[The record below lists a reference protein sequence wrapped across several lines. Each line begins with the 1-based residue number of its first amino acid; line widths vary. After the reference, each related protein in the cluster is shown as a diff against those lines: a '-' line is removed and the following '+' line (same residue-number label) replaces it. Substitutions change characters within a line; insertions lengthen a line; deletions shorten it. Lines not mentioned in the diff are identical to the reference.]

1 MRKALIA
8 LMASG
13 ALAAVA
19 VPALAQSY
27 DPGVAQR
34 EQNIRERIDDNLQ
47 NGDLSPGQASRLR
60 GELREIVD
68 LDARYQDD
76 GMSDW
81 QAQDLNSRLS
91 LLGVARE
98 PRSQHEPG
106 LQRLL
111 ISVWPDR
118 RPPFLA
124 DGRPSARPARRCVAT
139 GGLFR
144 VALSL

>member
-8 LMASG
+8 LMAGG
-13 ALAAVA
+13 ALAATA
-19 VPALAQSY
+19 LPALAQSY

-34 EQNIRERIDDNLQ
+34 EDTLRARIDDGVRA
-47 NGDLSPGQASRLR
+47 GDLSYGQASRLR

-91 LLGVARE
+91 LLGARLN
-98 PRSQHEPG
+98 HEVNMSRDYNG
-106 LQRLL
+106 Y
-111 ISVWPDR
+111 
-118 RPPFLA
+118 
-124 DGRPSARPARRCVAT
+124 
-139 GGLFR
+139 
-144 VALSL
+144 

>member
-27 DPGVAQR
+27 DPVVAQR
-34 EQNIRERIDDNLQ
+34 EDNIRLRIDDGVRD
-47 NGDLSPGQASRLR
+47 GDLSIGQADRLR
-60 GELREIVD
+60 SELREIVD

-81 QAQDLNSRLS
+81 QARDLNSRLS
-91 LLGVARE
+91 LLASRLN
-98 PRSQHEPG
+98 HEVNMSRDYNG
-106 LQRLL
+106 Y
-111 ISVWPDR
+111 
-118 RPPFLA
+118 
-124 DGRPSARPARRCVAT
+124 
-139 GGLFR
+139 
-144 VALSL
+144 

>member
-8 LMASG
+8 LMAGG
-13 ALAAVA
+13 ALAATA
-19 VPALAQSY
+19 LPALAQSY

-34 EQNIRERIDDNLQ
+34 EDTLRARIDDSLRD
-47 NGDLSPGQASRLR
+47 GDLSPGQASRLR

-91 LLGVARE
+91 LLASRLN
-98 PRSQHEPG
+98 HEVNMSRDYNG
-106 LQRLL
+106 Y
-111 ISVWPDR
+111 
-118 RPPFLA
+118 
-124 DGRPSARPARRCVAT
+124 
-139 GGLFR
+139 
-144 VALSL
+144 

>member
-19 VPALAQSY
+19 VPVLAQSY
-27 DPGVAQR
+27 DPVVAQR

-47 NGDLSPGQASRLR
+47 TGDLSPGQAARLR

-81 QAQDLNSRLS
+81 QAQDLNARLS
-91 LLGVARE
+91 LLASRLN
-98 PRSQHEPG
+98 HEVNMSRDYNG
-106 LQRLL
+106 Y
-111 ISVWPDR
+111 
-118 RPPFLA
+118 
-124 DGRPSARPARRCVAT
+124 
-139 GGLFR
+139 
-144 VALSL
+144 

>member
-1 MRKALIA
+1 MRKVLIA

-27 DPGVAQR
+27 DSGVAQR
-34 EQNIRERIDDNLQ
+34 EQNIRMRIDDSAR
-47 NGDLSPGQASRLR
+47 NGDLTPGQVSRLR

-91 LLGVARE
+91 LLGARLN
-98 PRSQHEPG
+98 HEVNMSRDYNG
-106 LQRLL
+106 Y
-111 ISVWPDR
+111 
-118 RPPFLA
+118 
-124 DGRPSARPARRCVAT
+124 
-139 GGLFR
+139 
-144 VALSL
+144 